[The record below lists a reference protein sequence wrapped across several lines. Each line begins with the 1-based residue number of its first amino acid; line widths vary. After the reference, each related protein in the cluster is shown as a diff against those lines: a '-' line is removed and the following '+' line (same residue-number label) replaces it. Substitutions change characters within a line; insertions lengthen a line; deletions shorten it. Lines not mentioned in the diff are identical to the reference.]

1 MKKEDEIV
9 VKEATDL
16 MHAHQYEVAGRMLR
30 KVMNLYS
37 YSPELAEMVAYC
49 DVNSNNYHMAIGE
62 LRQIIYNDP
71 LRLKAYTM
79 LSRVYLDIGNVELSC
94 YGYVVNV
101 VEHIS
106 TTIIIS
112 ICAPIINPM
121 NRS

>member
-1 MKKEDEIV
+1 MI
-9 VKEATDL
+9 VKEASDL

-49 DVNSNNYHMAIGE
+49 DANSNNYHMALGE

-71 LRLKAYTM
+71 LRLKAYAM

-94 YGYVVNV
+94 CGFVANV
-101 VEHIS
+101 VEHIN
-106 TTIIIS
+106 TTIIIT
-112 ICAPIINPM
+112 ICAHIVNPL
-121 NRS
+121 NKS